1 MVFAIVWQKRA
12 LAVGAVLAATTL
24 SVAGA
29 AAAAGQH
36 SPGDRGG
43 RGPHAGA
50 SATLRQVTYLGY
62 TFEVPS
68 AWPVINLAADPATC
82 VRFDR
87 HAFYV
92 GQPGTDQAC
101 PSGLIGS
108 TEAVLVAPAARGPG
122 AGRPRPPRTR
132 SRTGSW
138 SARPGS
144 R

>member
-12 LAVGAVLAATTL
+12 LAMGAVLAATTL

-43 RGPHAGA
+43 RGAHAGA
-50 SATLRQVTYLGY
+50 PATLRQVSYLGY
-62 TFEVPS
+62 TFEVPGT
-68 AWPVINLAADPATC
+68 WPVINLAANPATC

-92 GQPGTDQAC
+92 GQPGTDQLC
-101 PSGLIGS
+101 PSGLVGS
-108 TEAVLVAPAARGPG
+108 TEAVLVAHTAAGC
-122 AGRPRPPRTR
+122 T
-132 SRTGSW
+132 T
-138 SARPGS
+138 
-144 R
+144 